1 MFSPVIFPSGWV
13 FQWRLQAGHFS
24 SWCSRDKTE
33 SVALISLCS
42 GPPSLSGLQSC
53 WCWALS
59 VFTPFLKVWS
69 SCSKVQG
76 EVSSTRKL
84 VKSLFSAYIYCLKP
98 SERLKPTVAV
108 ETNTV
113 LLRDNL
119 KLTIV
124 DTPSFGDAVDNSNC
138 WKPILANLGI
148 QFGTVDKTNA
158 AEDSSNKSE
167 EHH

>member
-69 SCSKVQG
+69 NCSKVQG
-76 EVSSTRKL
+76 EVFSTRKL

-108 ETNTV
+108 ETNNV

-119 KLTIV
+119 KLTI
-124 DTPSFGDAVDNSNC
+124 DCWYAQLRRRGWQQQLLEANPRLFGDPIRHSRQVKCC
-138 WKPILANLGI
+138 WGFIY
-148 QFGTVDKTNA
+148 
-158 AEDSSNKSE
+158 
-167 EHH
+167 